1 MPSLPTP
8 SESAMRSLTC
18 PMLSVSATSSASQR
32 APLAVRTTA
41 TGKRHSHSHSPLA
54 ALRYV
59 APVQA
64 ACSEH

>member
-18 PMLSVSATSSASQR
+18 LMLSVSATSSGSQR

-41 TGKRHSHSHSPLA
+41 TGKRHSHSLPP
-54 ALRYV
+54 ALG
-59 APVQA
+59 
-64 ACSEH
+64 